1 MPDLAQF
8 PTVLVPA
15 QVVEAAKSDLQRL
28 HQQLQ
33 QTTPPEGV
41 HHRVPKGHSEG
52 DFERH
57 LWQYFPGKIH
67 TGLLLPRP
75 DSPQAYMPDFALI
88 EPSLNLHLDIEV
100 DEPYTHE
107 TRQPLHFLESE
118 KDQIRNEWF
127 LKWGWVVIRF
137 SEVQVVRSPASCC
150 KAIAATLATLTRDS
164 HLMLPFR
171 SVPTLKPMPRWTK
184 AEAQQMADTQIREQ
198 YLSASSAK
206 PTIAK
211 KSRKPA
217 ARVAQKPVV
226 SANFTF
232 YCPECGEGPIRW
244 QGHYVCCPTCGC
256 DTFAL

>member
-1 MPDLAQF
+1 
-8 PTVLVPA
+8 
-15 QVVEAAKSDLQRL
+15 
-28 HQQLQ
+28 
-33 QTTPPEGV
+33 
-41 HHRVPKGHSEG
+41 
-52 DFERH
+52 
-57 LWQYFPGKIH
+57 
-67 TGLLLPRP
+67 
-75 DSPQAYMPDFALI
+75 
-88 EPSLNLHLDIEV
+88 
-100 DEPYTHE
+100 
-107 TRQPLHFLESE
+107 
-118 KDQIRNEWF
+118 
-127 LKWGWVVIRF
+127 
-137 SEVQVVRSPASCC
+137 
-150 KAIAATLATLTRDS
+150 
-164 HLMLPFR
+164 
-171 SVPTLKPMPRWTK
+171 MPRWTK